1 MFVFNGAR
9 TAPTKSYVL
18 LFDQTTQKATLERLD
33 STYTF
38 NLATKNGV
46 DISAQH
52 TKLYPKKPHK
62 DSVHDRD
69 EGGDEDL
76 FGEQAPHGDE
86 GTDPDATNPY
96 DFRHFLNAVKSK
108 KGDEADKGY
117 ASSPD
122 ARAATPHVGSATA
135 TPPAA
140 RQPVQKKRKAA
151 SVFAARP
158 TAKPAAAA
166 AVKKTVVPTVQLER
180 KATAPSTTTS
190 KSSAA
195 AAGSSGSKIKS
206 AEFVQDSSEEE
217 EDVDV
222 DAEGELDSGFP
233 SPVPAHSLSH
243 SRSHTHNNNNH
254 SSDNEAEDD
263 SDTSDLEIHIPDTN
277 TATHLRPHTDN
288 ARRRSP
294 SAGPISL
301 ASAATS
307 VAGTPRQGRSGAGVE
322 EIDFGDLG
330 GEEGEEEEEFEEVGT
345 GGRERERGERKSVG
359 GNAGGGTAAEGDVDE
374 DDPLFMEMMEGLAGG
389 ESSEESEEE

>member
-9 TAPTKSYVL
+9 TAPAKSYVL

-46 DISAQH
+46 DISTQH

-76 FGEQAPHGDE
+76 FGEQAAQGDE
-86 GTDPDATNPY
+86 GTEPDGANPY

-108 KGDEADKGY
+108 KSDEADKGY

-122 ARAATPHVGSATA
+122 GRAATPHMGGATA
-135 TPPAA
+135 TPPAAA

-158 TAKPAAAA
+158 KAKPTTAASSSS
-166 AVKKTVVPTVQLER
+166 VKKTVVPTVQLER
-180 KATAPSTTTS
+180 KATAPTTTTS
-190 KSSAA
+190 KTSAAAAA

-206 AEFVQDSSEEE
+206 AEFVQDSSDEEEE

-222 DAEGELDSGFP
+222 DAEGELDSG
-233 SPVPAHSLSH
+233 
-243 SRSHTHNNNNH
+243 
-254 SSDNEAEDD
+254 
-263 SDTSDLEIHIPDTN
+263 
-277 TATHLRPHTDN
+277 
-288 ARRRSP
+288 
-294 SAGPISL
+294 
-301 ASAATS
+301 
-307 VAGTPRQGRSGAGVE
+307 
-322 EIDFGDLG
+322 
-330 GEEGEEEEEFEEVGT
+330 
-345 GGRERERGERKSVG
+345 
-359 GNAGGGTAAEGDVDE
+359 
-374 DDPLFMEMMEGLAGG
+374 
-389 ESSEESEEE
+389 